1 MIKAIVF
8 DMDGVLI
15 EAKDWHY
22 EALNRAL
29 RLFGFEIS
37 RYDHLTTFDG
47 LPTKRKL
54 QILSAEHDLP
64 ARLHDFINEMK
75 QHYTMELVN
84 ALCKPRFNHE
94 YALSRLRAQGYR
106 LAVASNSIRSTIEVM
121 MHKAALEQYLDFT
134 ISNQDVTKAKPD
146 PEMYTLAI
154 TRFGLSPQE
163 VLIVEDNENGVRAAI
178 ASGAHVLQVQDV
190 AEVTYQN
197 IARRIAECERVAA

>member
-75 QHYTMELVN
+75 QQYTMELVN

-94 YALSRLRAQGYR
+94 YALSRLRARGYR

-154 TRFGLSPQE
+154 TRFGLTPQE

-190 AEVTYQN
+190 DEVTYQN